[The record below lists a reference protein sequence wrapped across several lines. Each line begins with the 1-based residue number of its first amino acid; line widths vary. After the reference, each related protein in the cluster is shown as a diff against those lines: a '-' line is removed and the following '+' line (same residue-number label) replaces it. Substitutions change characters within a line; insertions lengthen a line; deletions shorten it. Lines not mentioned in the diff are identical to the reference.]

1 MPVSSFGF
9 PVQERRM
16 KSQPETLNQREE
28 EPHMRERE
36 RQHEHQPQPGGGAPA
51 NDNIGDAVGRLL
63 AAGDAAI
70 ERALSAD
77 SEAFLRANRQQG
89 GQ

>member
-1 MPVSSFGF
+1 M
-9 PVQERRM
+9 E
-16 KSQPETLNQREE
+16 
-28 EPHMRERE
+28 E
-36 RQHEHQPQPGGGAPA
+36 RQRRPDERQRPGDGGVPDGG
-51 NDNIGDAVGRLL
+51 NDLGAIGATAARLL

-77 SEAFLRANRQQG
+77 SDAFLRANRQQG

>member
-1 MPVSSFGF
+1 
-9 PVQERRM
+9 
-16 KSQPETLNQREE
+16 
-28 EPHMRERE
+28 MRERE
-36 RQHEHQPQPGGGAPA
+36 RQHEQRPQPGSGDPGSDNLGA
-51 NDNIGDAVGRLL
+51 IGDTVGRLL

-70 ERALSAD
+70 DRALSAD